1 MRDSIGIRAKLAAS
15 KTMREG
21 ETDMDIG
28 FIGLGQMGFHMA
40 RRLVEAGHRVIVFD
54 TRREAVDRLTAL
66 GAHAAQ
72 SPRDMADQVETV
84 MASLPTPDIV
94 LAVATGPDGVIEGK
108 RVRRFVDLSTT
119 GAVMAK
125 RIFAALKE
133 KNIVQI
139 DCPVSGGVTG
149 AAKGTLALM
158 VSGPRA
164 EVDAI
169 APLLPA
175 IGKTFIISERPGAG
189 QTMKLCNNYLSAAAM
204 TATSEAMVMG
214 VKAGLDPRIMLDVI
228 NSGTGRNTAT
238 EDKFG
243 RVVLPRTFNLGF
255 TVGLMTKDLKLCLS
269 EGKAL
274 GVPMDVAEAVTRLL
288 QTACDENG
296 PDKDLT
302 TVVQPV
308 ERRAGV
314 EVRAPGESG
323 TLGK

>member
-1 MRDSIGIRAKLAAS
+1 
-15 KTMREG
+15 
-21 ETDMDIG
+21 MDIG

-40 RRLVEAGHRVIVFD
+40 RRLVEAGHRLVAFD
-54 TRREAVDRLTAL
+54 TRREALDRLTAL
-66 GAHAAQ
+66 GAQAAG
-72 SPRDMADQVETV
+72 STREIVDEVETV
-84 MASLPTPDIV
+84 MASLPTPEVV
-94 LAVATGPDGVIEGK
+94 LEVATGEGGVIEGK

-125 RIFAALKE
+125 RIFEMLKQR
-133 KNIVQI
+133 NIVQI

-149 AAKGTLALM
+149 ATRGTLTLM

-164 EVDAI
+164 EVAAI
-169 APLLPA
+169 EPALAA
-175 IGKTFIISERPGAG
+175 IGRMFFISERPGAG
-189 QTMKLCNNYLSAAAM
+189 QTMKLCNNFLSAAAM

-243 RVVLPRTFNLGF
+243 RVVLPRAFNLGF
-255 TVGLMTKDLKLCLS
+255 TVGLMTKDLKLCLG

-274 GVPMDVAEAVTRLL
+274 GVPMQVAEAVTRLL
-288 QTACDENG
+288 QLACDENG

-302 TVVQPV
+302 TVVQAV

-314 EVRAPGESG
+314 EVCAPR
-323 TLGK
+323 LGGALPK

>member
-1 MRDSIGIRAKLAAS
+1 
-15 KTMREG
+15 
-21 ETDMDIG
+21 MDIG

-40 RRLVEAGHRVIVFD
+40 RRLLEAGHRVIVFD
-54 TRREAVDRLTAL
+54 TRREAIDRLTAV
-66 GAHAAQ
+66 GAQAAG
-72 SPRDMADQVETV
+72 SPRAIADEVETV

-125 RIFAALKE
+125 RIFTALKA

-164 EVDAI
+164 EVVAI
-169 APLLPA
+169 EPALPA
-175 IGKTFIISERPGAG
+175 IGKIFFIGERPGAG
-189 QTMKLCNNYLSAAAM
+189 QTMKLCNNFLSAAAM

-228 NSGTGRNTAT
+228 NAGTGRNTAT

-243 RVVLPRTFNLGF
+243 RIVLPRTFNLGF
-255 TVGLMTKDLKLCLS
+255 TVGLMAKDLKLCLA
-269 EGKAL
+269 EGEAL
-274 GVPMDVAEAVTRLL
+274 GVPMEVAEAVTRML
-288 QTACDENG
+288 QIACDENG
-296 PDKDLT
+296 PDKDLS

-314 EVRAPGESG
+314 EVRTPRESG
-323 TLGK
+323 PLGK

>member
-1 MRDSIGIRAKLAAS
+1 
-15 KTMREG
+15 
-21 ETDMDIG
+21 MDIG

-94 LAVATGPDGVIEGK
+94 LAVATGADGVIAGK

-164 EVDAI
+164 DVDAI

-175 IGKTFIISERPGAG
+175 IGKTFIISDRPGAG

-214 VKAGLDPRIMLDVI
+214 VKAGLDPSIMLSVI

-269 EGKAL
+269 EGKSL

>member
-1 MRDSIGIRAKLAAS
+1 
-15 KTMREG
+15 
-21 ETDMDIG
+21 
-28 FIGLGQMGFHMA
+28 MGFHMA

-54 TRREAVDRLTAL
+54 VRREAIERLTAL
-66 GAHAAQ
+66 GARAAA
-72 SPRDMADQVETV
+72 SPRALADEVETV
-84 MASLPTPDIV
+84 MASLPTPDVV
-94 LAVATGPDGVIEGK
+94 LAVAAGAGGVIEGK

-125 RIFAALKE
+125 RIFEALKA
-133 KNIVQI
+133 KNIAQI

-149 AAKGTLALM
+149 ASKGTLALM
-158 VSGPRA
+158 VSGARA

-169 APLLPA
+169 APALAA
-175 IGKTFIISERPGAG
+175 IGKTFFIGERPGAG
-189 QTMKLCNNYLSAAAM
+189 QTMKLCNNFLSAAAM

-228 NSGTGRNTAT
+228 NAGTGRNTAT

-255 TVGLMTKDLKLCLS
+255 TVGLMSKDLKLCLA

-274 GVPMDVAEAVTRLL
+274 GVPMEVAETVTRML
-288 QTACDENG
+288 QIACDENG

-314 EVRAPGESG
+314 EVRAPRADAPV
-323 TLGK
+323 GK

>member
-1 MRDSIGIRAKLAAS
+1 M
-15 KTMREG
+15 E
-21 ETDMDIG
+21 IG
-28 FIGLGQMGFHMA
+28 FIGVGQMGFHMA
-40 RRLVEAGHRVIVFD
+40 RRLVEAGHSLIVFD
-54 TRREAVDRLTAL
+54 VRREAIDRLTAL
-66 GAHAAQ
+66 GAQAAA
-72 SPRDMADQVETV
+72 SPRAVADAAETV

-94 LAVATGPDGVIEGK
+94 LAVATGPDGVIEGR

-125 RIFAALKE
+125 RIFAALAARDL
-133 KNIVQI
+133 VQI

-164 EVDAI
+164 QVSAI
-169 APLLPA
+169 EPALPA
-175 IGKTFIISERPGAG
+175 IGRTFFISERPGAG
-189 QTMKLCNNYLSAAAM
+189 QTMKLCNNFLSAAAM

-228 NSGTGRNTAT
+228 NAGTGRNTAT

-243 RVVLPRTFNLGF
+243 RVVLPRAFNLGF
-255 TVGLMTKDLKLCLS
+255 TVGLMTKDLKLCLA
-269 EGKAL
+269 EGEAL
-274 GVPMDVAEAVTRLL
+274 GVPMAVAETVTRML
-288 QTACDENG
+288 QIACDENG
-296 PDKDLT
+296 PEKDLT

-314 EVRAPGESG
+314 EVRPPRESG
-323 TLGK
+323 PLGK

>member
-1 MRDSIGIRAKLAAS
+1 
-15 KTMREG
+15 
-21 ETDMDIG
+21 MDIG

-54 TRREAVDRLTAL
+54 TRSEAVDRLTAL

-94 LAVATGPDGVIEGK
+94 LAVATGPDGVIAGK

-175 IGKTFIISERPGAG
+175 IGKTFIISDRPGAG

-269 EGKAL
+269 EGKSL

>member
-1 MRDSIGIRAKLAAS
+1 
-15 KTMREG
+15 
-21 ETDMDIG
+21 MDVG

-40 RRLVEAGHRVIVFD
+40 RRLTEAGHRTVVFD
-54 TRREAVDRLTAL
+54 TRREAVARLAAL
-66 GAHAAQ
+66 GAEAAD
-72 SPRDMADQVETV
+72 SPRAVADRVETV
-84 MASLPTPDIV
+84 MASLPTPEVV
-94 LAVATGPDGVIEGK
+94 LAVAIDPGGVIEGS

-125 RIFAALKE
+125 RIFERLAE
-133 KNIVQI
+133 KRIVQI

-149 AAKGTLALM
+149 ASKGTLALM
-158 VSGPRA
+158 VSGPRT
-164 EVDAI
+164 EVAAI
-169 APLLPA
+169 EPLLPA
-175 IGKTFIISERPGAG
+175 IGRFFFIGERPGAG
-189 QTMKLCNNYLSAAAM
+189 QTMKLCNNFLSAAAM

-243 RVVLPRTFNLGF
+243 RVVLPRAFNLGF
-255 TVGLMTKDLKLCLS
+255 TVGLMTKDLKLCLG
-269 EGKAL
+269 EGQAL
-274 GVPMDVAEAVTRLL
+274 GVPMQVAEAVTRLL

-296 PDKDLT
+296 PDQDLT

-314 EVRAPGESG
+314 EVRTPRESG
-323 TLGK
+323 PLGK

>member
-1 MRDSIGIRAKLAAS
+1 
-15 KTMREG
+15 
-21 ETDMDIG
+21 MDIG

-40 RRLVEAGHRVIVFD
+40 RRLVEAGHRLVVFD
-54 TRREAVDRLTAL
+54 SRREAIERLTAL
-66 GAHAAQ
+66 GAQAAA
-72 SPRDMADQVETV
+72 SPRELADAVETV
-84 MASLPTPDIV
+84 MVSLPTPDVV
-94 LAVATGPDGVIEGK
+94 LAVATGPGGVIEGK
-108 RVRRFVDLSTT
+108 RVRHFVDLSTT

-125 RIFAALKE
+125 RIFEALKAR
-133 KNIVQI
+133 NIVQI

-158 VSGPRA
+158 ASGPRA
-164 EVDAI
+164 EINAI
-169 APLLPA
+169 EPALAA
-175 IGKTFIISERPGAG
+175 IGKIFFIERPGAG
-189 QTMKLCNNYLSAAAM
+189 QTMKLCNNFLSAAAM

-228 NSGTGRNTAT
+228 NSGSGRNTAT

-255 TVGLMTKDLKLCLS
+255 TVGLMTKDLKLCLG

-274 GVPMDVAEAVTRLL
+274 GVPMQVAEAVTQLL
-288 QTACDENG
+288 ETACDENG

-314 EVRAPGESG
+314 EVRAPRS
-323 TLGK
+323 LPSCCPHP

>member
-1 MRDSIGIRAKLAAS
+1 
-15 KTMREG
+15 
-21 ETDMDIG
+21 MDIG

-40 RRLVEAGHRVIVFD
+40 RRLVEAGHRVLVFD
-54 TRREAVDRLTAL
+54 VRSEAIDRLTAL
-66 GAHAAQ
+66 GAQAAA
-72 SPRDMADQVETV
+72 SPRAMADEVETV
-84 MASLPTPDIV
+84 MVSLPTPDIV
-94 LAVATGPDGVIEGK
+94 LAVATGPDGVIEGR

-125 RIFAALKE
+125 RIFAALAA

-158 VSGPRA
+158 VSGPRE
-164 EVDAI
+164 EVRAI
-169 APLLPA
+169 EPLLPA
-175 IGKTFIISERPGAG
+175 IGKTFFIGERPGAG
-189 QTMKLCNNYLSAAAM
+189 QTMKLCNNFLSAAAM

-228 NSGTGRNTAT
+228 NAGTGRNTAT

-243 RVVLPRTFNLGF
+243 RVVLPRAFNLGF
-255 TVGLMTKDLKLCLS
+255 TVGLMNKDLKLCVA

-274 GVPMDVAEAVTRLL
+274 GVPMEVAETVAHML
-288 QTACDENG
+288 QIACDENG

-314 EVRAPGESG
+314 EVRAPREGG
-323 TLGK
+323 PLGK

>member
-1 MRDSIGIRAKLAAS
+1 
-15 KTMREG
+15 
-21 ETDMDIG
+21 MDIG

-40 RRLVEAGHRVIVFD
+40 RRLLEAGHRVIVYD
-54 TRREAVDRLTAL
+54 TRREAIDRLTAL
-66 GAHAAQ
+66 GAQAAA
-72 SPRDMADQVETV
+72 SPRAIADEVETV

-94 LAVATGPDGVIEGK
+94 LAVAAGPDGVIEGK

-125 RIFAALKE
+125 RIFTALKA

-149 AAKGTLALM
+149 ASKGTLALM

-164 EVDAI
+164 DVSAI
-169 APLLPA
+169 EPVLPA
-175 IGKTFIISERPGAG
+175 IGKIFFISERPGAG
-189 QTMKLCNNYLSAAAM
+189 QTMKLCNNFLSAAAM

-228 NSGTGRNTAT
+228 NAGTGRNTAT

-243 RVVLPRTFNLGF
+243 RIVLPRTFNLGF
-255 TVGLMTKDLKLCLS
+255 TVGLMTKDLKLCLA
-269 EGKAL
+269 EGEAL
-274 GVPMDVAEAVTRLL
+274 GVPMEVAEAVTRLL
-288 QTACDENG
+288 QIACDENG
-296 PDKDLT
+296 PDKDLS

-314 EVRAPGESG
+314 EVRTPRESG
-323 TLGK
+323 PLGK

>member
-1 MRDSIGIRAKLAAS
+1 
-15 KTMREG
+15 
-21 ETDMDIG
+21 MDIG

-40 RRLVEAGHRVIVFD
+40 RRLAEAGHRLIVFD
-54 TRREAVDRLTAL
+54 TQRAAMDRLTAL
-66 GAHAAQ
+66 GAQAAA
-72 SPRDMADQVETV
+72 SPREIADAVETV
-84 MASLPTPDIV
+84 MVSLPTPDIV
-94 LAVATGPDGVIEGK
+94 LEVATGAGGVIEGK

-125 RIFAALKE
+125 RIFELLKA
-133 KNIVQI
+133 KNVVQI
-139 DCPVSGGVTG
+139 DCPVSGGTTG

-164 EVDAI
+164 EVKAI
-169 APLLPA
+169 EPALAA
-175 IGKTFIISERPGAG
+175 IGKFFFIDEKPGAG
-189 QTMKLCNNYLSAAAM
+189 QTMKLCNNFLSAAAM

-243 RVVLPRTFNLGF
+243 RLVLPRTFNLGF
-255 TVGLMTKDLKLCLS
+255 TVGLMTKDLKLALG

-274 GVPMDVAEAVTRLL
+274 GVPMEVAEAVTRLL

-296 PDKDLT
+296 ADKDLT
-302 TVVQPV
+302 TVVQSV

-314 EVRAPGESG
+314 EVRAPRESG
-323 TLGK
+323 PLGK

>member
-1 MRDSIGIRAKLAAS
+1 
-15 KTMREG
+15 
-21 ETDMDIG
+21 MDIG

-54 TRREAVDRLTAL
+54 MRREAVDRLTAL
-66 GAHAAQ
+66 GAQAAK
-72 SPRDMADQVETV
+72 SPREMADQVETV

-94 LAVATGPDGVIEGK
+94 LAVATGADGVIEGK

-119 GAVMAK
+119 GAVMAR
-125 RIFAALKE
+125 RIFEALKA

-164 EVDAI
+164 EVTVIEPA
-169 APLLPA
+169 LKA
-175 IGKTFIISERPGAG
+175 IGKMFFIGEQPGAG

-255 TVGLMTKDLKLCLS
+255 TVGLMNKDLKLCLA

-274 GVPMDVAEAVTRLL
+274 GVPMEVAETVTRML
-288 QTACDENG
+288 QIACDENG

-314 EVRAPGESG
+314 EVRTPSESG
-323 TLGK
+323 PLGK

>member
-1 MRDSIGIRAKLAAS
+1 
-15 KTMREG
+15 
-21 ETDMDIG
+21 MDIG

-40 RRLVEAGHRVIVFD
+40 RRLVEAGHRLVVFD

-66 GAHAAQ
+66 GARSVDSARAV
-72 SPRDMADQVETV
+72 ADEVETV

-94 LAVATGPDGVIEGK
+94 LAVAAGAGGVIEGK

-125 RIFAALKE
+125 RIFEALKA
-133 KNIVQI
+133 KTIVQI

-158 VSGPRA
+158 VSGPRK
-164 EVDAI
+164 EVSAI
-169 APLLPA
+169 EPALKA
-175 IGKTFIISERPGAG
+175 IGRPFFISERPGAG
-189 QTMKLCNNYLSAAAM
+189 QTMKLCNNFLSAAAM

-255 TVGLMTKDLKLCLS
+255 TVGLMTKDLKLCLG

-274 GVPMDVAEAVTRLL
+274 DVPMEVAEAVTRAL

-296 PDKDLT
+296 PDADLT
-302 TVVQPV
+302 TVVQPI

-314 EVRAPGESG
+314 EVRLPRDGG
-323 TLGK
+323 PLGK

>member
-1 MRDSIGIRAKLAAS
+1 
-15 KTMREG
+15 
-21 ETDMDIG
+21 
-28 FIGLGQMGFHMA
+28 MA
-40 RRLVEAGHRVIVFD
+40 RRLLEAGHRVFVYD
-54 TRREAVDRLTAL
+54 TRREAIDRLTAL
-66 GAHAAQ
+66 GAQAAG
-72 SPRDMADQVETV
+72 SPRAIADEVETV

-125 RIFAALKE
+125 RIFTALKA

-149 AAKGTLALM
+149 ASKGTLALM

-164 EVDAI
+164 EVSAI
-169 APLLPA
+169 EPVLPA
-175 IGKTFIISERPGAG
+175 IGRIFFIGERPGAG

-243 RVVLPRTFNLGF
+243 RVVLPRAFNLGF

-296 PDKDLT
+296 PDQDLS

-314 EVRAPGESG
+314 EVRAPHEGAP
-323 TLGK
+323 LGK

>member
-1 MRDSIGIRAKLAAS
+1 
-15 KTMREG
+15 
-21 ETDMDIG
+21 MDIG

-40 RRLVEAGHRVIVFD
+40 RRLVEAGHRLVAFD
-54 TRREAVDRLTAL
+54 TRREPLDRLTAL
-66 GAHAAQ
+66 GAQAAG
-72 SPRDMADQVETV
+72 SAREIADEAETV
-84 MASLPTPDIV
+84 MASLPTPEIV
-94 LAVATGPDGVIEGK
+94 LEVASGEGGVIEGK

-125 RIFAALKE
+125 RIFEMLK
-133 KNIVQI
+133 KRNIVQI

-158 VSGPRA
+158 ASGPRA
-164 EVDAI
+164 EVAAI
-169 APLLPA
+169 EPALAA
-175 IGKTFIISERPGAG
+175 IGRMFFISEQPGAG
-189 QTMKLCNNYLSAAAM
+189 QTMKLCNNFLSAAAM

-214 VKAGLDPRIMLDVI
+214 VKAGLDPRTMLDVI

-243 RVVLPRTFNLGF
+243 RVVLPRAFNLGF
-255 TVGLMTKDLKLCLS
+255 TVGLMTKDLKLCLG

-274 GVPMDVAEAVTRLL
+274 GVPMHVAEAVTRLL
-288 QTACDENG
+288 QLACDENG

-302 TVVQPV
+302 TVVQAV

-314 EVRAPGESG
+314 EVRAPRVGG
-323 TLGK
+323 ALPK

>member
-1 MRDSIGIRAKLAAS
+1 
-15 KTMREG
+15 
-21 ETDMDIG
+21 
-28 FIGLGQMGFHMA
+28 
-40 RRLVEAGHRVIVFD
+40 
-54 TRREAVDRLTAL
+54 
-66 GAHAAQ
+66 
-72 SPRDMADQVETV
+72 
-84 MASLPTPDIV
+84 
-94 LAVATGPDGVIEGK
+94 
-108 RVRRFVDLSTT
+108 VRRFVDLSTT
-119 GAVMAK
+119 GSVMAA
-125 RIFAALKE
+125 RISEALKVRS
-133 KNIVQI
+133 IVQI
-139 DCPVSGGVTG
+139 DAPVSGGVSG
-149 AAKGTLALM
+149 AEKGTVAVM
-158 VSGPRA
+158 ASGPRA
-164 EVDAI
+164 DVEAVK
-169 APLLPA
+169 PA
-175 IGKTFIISERPGAG
+175 LSVIGKFFFIGEQPGAG

-314 EVRAPGESG
+314 EVRTPGESG
-323 TLGK
+323 PLGK

>member
-1 MRDSIGIRAKLAAS
+1 
-15 KTMREG
+15 
-21 ETDMDIG
+21 MDIG

-40 RRLVEAGHRVIVFD
+40 RRLVEAGHRVVAFD
-54 TRREAVDRLTAL
+54 TRREPLDRLTAL
-66 GAHAAQ
+66 GAQAAG
-72 SPRDMADQVETV
+72 SVREIADEVETV
-84 MASLPTPDIV
+84 MASLPTPEIV
-94 LAVATGPDGVIEGK
+94 LEVASGEGGVSDGK

-125 RIFAALKE
+125 RIFDLLKQR
-133 KNIVQI
+133 NIVQI

-158 VSGPRA
+158 ASGPRA
-164 EVDAI
+164 EVTAI
-169 APLLPA
+169 EPALAA
-175 IGKTFIISERPGAG
+175 IGRMFFISEQPGAG
-189 QTMKLCNNYLSAAAM
+189 QTMKLCNNFLSAAAM

-243 RVVLPRTFNLGF
+243 RVVLPRAFNLGF
-255 TVGLMTKDLKLCLS
+255 TVGLMTKDLKLCLG

-274 GVPMDVAEAVTRLL
+274 GVPMQVAEAVTRLL
-288 QTACDENG
+288 QLACDENG
-296 PDKDLT
+296 PEKDLT
-302 TVVQPV
+302 TVVQTV

-314 EVRAPGESG
+314 EVRAPRVGG
-323 TLGK
+323 ALPK